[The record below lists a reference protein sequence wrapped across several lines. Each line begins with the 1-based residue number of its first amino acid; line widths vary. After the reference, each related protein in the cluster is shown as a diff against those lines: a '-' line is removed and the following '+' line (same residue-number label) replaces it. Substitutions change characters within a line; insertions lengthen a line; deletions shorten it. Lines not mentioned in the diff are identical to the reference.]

1 MATVRMPS
9 SLHAQMTR
17 SAISPRFAISIF
29 LNISDQL
36 RGQPALG
43 YPPGAARLFQCVSSD
58 AKKRARRA
66 PGLPKNVTP
75 ASLLRPYRK
84 QLLPIFDGLA
94 VAPHLLHDFTRHVRF
109 NLIQQLHRLDDSQ
122 HLPDFDNVSNLYEW
136 RRAPRGRLLK
146 RSDDGGLHDIECF
159 GRRRLDPRP

>member
-109 NLIQQLHRLDDSQ
+109 NLIHPFHSPTIP
-122 HLPDFDNVSNLYEW
+122 HHTPDFDNVSNLYEW
-136 RRAPRGRLLK
+136 RRARGGRLLK
-146 RSDDGGLHDIECF
+146 PSHYRTF
-159 GRRRLDPRP
+159 

>member
-84 QLLPIFDGLA
+84 QLLPIFDRLP
-94 VAPHLLHDFTRHVRF
+94 VPPHLLHDFTRHVRF
-109 NLIQQLHRLDDSQ
+109 NPIQLFPPLHHSPPLPPLDNPS
-122 HLPDFDNVSNLYEW
+122 
-136 RRAPRGRLLK
+136 
-146 RSDDGGLHDIECF
+146 I
-159 GRRRLDPRP
+159 